1 MSFYNFAVC
10 NGSRCIKDD
19 VKYFPDR
26 LLPEDVD
33 GLITDGDAQERSF
46 DEAALW
52 SIIGR
57 LPEKRRKILIM
68 NKRDGLS
75 YKEIAEELRV
85 SVLTVRNHLA
95 LAMKELRRAK
105 PVIQVILTLLM
116 MLFPLISYGQEQS
129 VLSSMKAI
137 ESGFGYNFVYESSV
151 KRLLENETKQVKIDS
166 KLLEDCLQELFGDL
180 PIKWKVQD
188 KTHSIILIV
197 NDNVR
202 KAAPKS
208 YTISGYV
215 TDVVTGETLISA
227 EIVSDCRSGAVTNNY
242 GFYSLSL
249 PNLNYS

>member
-1 MSFYNFAVC
+1 MLLTTTNNNLFDTFFSNPWFNDPWYDDRDVQKAQKKLYGH
-10 NGSRCIKDD
+10 NG
-19 VKYFPDR
+19 
-26 LLPEDVD
+26 
-33 GLITDGDAQERSF
+33 
-46 DEAALW
+46 
-52 SIIGR
+52 
-57 LPEKRRKILIM
+57 
-68 NKRDGLS
+68 KRDGLS
-75 YKEIAEELRV
+75 YKEIAEELSV

-151 KRLLENETKQVKIDS
+151 KRLLENETKQVKFDS
-166 KLLEDCLQELFGDL
+166 NLLEDCLQELFGDL

-202 KAAPKS
+202 KSAPKS

-215 TDVVTGETLISA
+215 PV
-227 EIVSDCRSGAVTNNY
+227 CN
-242 GFYSLSL
+242 
-249 PNLNYS
+249 